1 MANRTS
7 RGADAP
13 RAAHAATEPGLG
25 FFLPEDAHTRLER
38 AAVIAELLAGC
49 FGECLDGHGKPLLLD
64 ARQIAALGEYL
75 GEDLRAALAAI
86 GDRDGLSR
94 EPAPEPSAA
103 D

>member
-1 MANRTS
+1 MAHRTS

-13 RAAHAATEPGLG
+13 RAPQLG
-25 FFLPEDAHTRLER
+25 FLVPEDAHTRLER

-75 GEDLRAALAAI
+75 EADLRAALAACCWGRWQEE
-86 GDRDGLSR
+86 GDGH
-94 EPAPEPSAA
+94 A
-103 D
+103 